1 MAYVKRKRIK
11 GNDYYYL
18 AESYRAGGKVKTRT
32 LAYLGRT
39 PGVPEHLAHHTT
51 GMRRRG
57 QKILW
62 DPQALGRAVAK
73 HVRSRIE
80 EDIDV
85 TGG

>member
-39 PGVPEHLAHHTT
+39 PDVPEPLAHHMTRT
-51 GMRRRG
+51 RRRS
-57 QKILW
+57 QKMFW
-62 DPQALGRAVAK
+62 DPQALGSAIAR
-73 HVRSRIE
+73 HVRSGLE
-80 EDIDV
+80 EDIE
-85 TGG
+85 TPGE